1 MNYLSRFLLLIPL
14 LISSDEILDRV
25 EISYGNNTKQAI
37 DFYKGS
43 SDKVLIWIHGGG
55 WLYGDKRSERWIR
68 RFHNHF
74 VEHEDFNV
82 FMIGYRIGE
91 ESAPYAVDDVI
102 CAYDRII
109 REIELRDLSMDD
121 IIVAGA
127 SAGGHLALMVG
138 YSENYKDKK
147 CNPKQSPKAIIN
159 LFGITEIENT
169 YKFLDKTK
177 FFKAS
182 NYVRRWIPEDV
193 SISEASMKLSPIN
206 MINTKNG
213 PEVLT
218 IHGTNDR
225 WVPYQQAQLLQ
236 KKLNTKHHLLTI
248 EGGGHYYF
256 SEDEDNLIRN
266 KITDFISK
274 YIKD

>member
-14 LISSDEILDRV
+14 FIASDEILDSV
-25 EISYGNNTKQAI
+25 EISYGDNTKQAI

-68 RFHNHF
+68 RFQNHF

-91 ESAPYAVDDVI
+91 ASAPYAVNDVI

-109 REIELRDLSMDD
+109 REIEFRELSMDD

-147 CNPKQSPKAIIN
+147 CNPKQSPKAVIN

-193 SISEASMKLSPIN
+193 SISEASINLSPMN
-206 MINTKNG
+206 MITTKDG

-225 WVPYQQAQLLQ
+225 WVPYEQAQLLE
-236 KKLNTKHHLLTI
+236 KKLNKKHHLLTI

-256 SEDEDNLIRN
+256 SDDEDNLIRN
-266 KITDFISK
+266 KISAFISK
-274 YIKD
+274 NIKD

>member
-14 LISSDEILDRV
+14 FIASDEILDSV
-25 EISYGNNTKQAI
+25 EISYGDNTKQAI

-43 SDKVLIWIHGGG
+43 TDKVLIWIHGGG

-91 ESAPYAVDDVI
+91 ASAPYAVNDVI

-109 REIELRDLSMDD
+109 REIELRELSMDD

-147 CNPKQSPKAIIN
+147 CNPKQSPKAVIN

-193 SISEASMKLSPIN
+193 SISEASINLSPMN
-206 MINTKNG
+206 MITTKNG

-225 WVPYQQAQLLQ
+225 WVPYQQAQLLE
-236 KKLNTKHHLLTI
+236 KKLNKKHQLLTI

-256 SEDEDNLIRN
+256 SDDEDNLIRN
-266 KITDFISK
+266 KITAFISK
-274 YIKD
+274 NIKD

>member
-14 LISSDEILDRV
+14 FIASDEILDSV
-25 EISYGNNTKQAI
+25 EISYGDNTKQAI

-91 ESAPYAVDDVI
+91 ASAPYAVNDVI

-109 REIELRDLSMDD
+109 REIEFRGLSMDD

-147 CNPKQSPKAIIN
+147 CNPKQSPKAVIN

-193 SISEASMKLSPIN
+193 SISEASINLSPMN
-206 MINTKNG
+206 MITTKDG

-225 WVPYQQAQLLQ
+225 WVPYQQAQLLE
-236 KKLNTKHHLLTI
+236 KKLNKKHHLLTI

-256 SEDEDNLIRN
+256 SDDEDNLIRN

-274 YIKD
+274 YIKN

>member
-14 LISSDEILDRV
+14 FIASDEILDSV
-25 EISYGNNTKQAI
+25 EISYGDNTKQAI

-91 ESAPYAVDDVI
+91 ASAPYAVNDVI

-109 REIELRDLSMDD
+109 REIEFRGLSMDD

-147 CNPKQSPKAIIN
+147 CNPKQSPKAVIN

-193 SISEASMKLSPIN
+193 SISEASINLSPMN
-206 MINTKNG
+206 MITTKNG

-225 WVPYQQAQLLQ
+225 WVPYEQAQLLE
-236 KKLNTKHHLLTI
+236 KKLNKKHHLLTI

>member
-14 LISSDEILDRV
+14 FIASDEILDSV
-25 EISYGNNTKQAI
+25 EISYGDNTKQAI

-91 ESAPYAVDDVI
+91 ASAPYAVNDVI

-109 REIELRDLSMDD
+109 REIEFRGLSMDD

-147 CNPKQSPKAIIN
+147 CNPKQSPKAVIN

-193 SISEASMKLSPIN
+193 SISEASINLSPMN
-206 MINTKNG
+206 MITTKNG

-225 WVPYQQAQLLQ
+225 WVPYEQAQLLE
-236 KKLNTKHHLLTI
+236 KKLNKKHHLLTI

-256 SEDEDNLIRN
+256 SDDEDNLIRN
-266 KITDFISK
+266 KISAFISK
-274 YIKD
+274 NIKD

>member
-1 MNYLSRFLLLIPL
+1 M
-14 LISSDEILDRV
+14 
-25 EISYGNNTKQAI
+25 
-37 DFYKGS
+37 
-43 SDKVLIWIHGGG
+43 IWIHGGG

-91 ESAPYAVDDVI
+91 ASAPYAVNDVI

-109 REIELRDLSMDD
+109 REIELRELSMDD

-147 CNPKQSPKAIIN
+147 CNPKQSPKAVIN

-193 SISEASMKLSPIN
+193 SISEASINLSPMN
-206 MINTKNG
+206 MITTKNG

-225 WVPYQQAQLLQ
+225 WVPYQQAQLLE
-236 KKLNTKHHLLTI
+236 KKLNKKHHLLTI

-256 SEDEDNLIRN
+256 SDDEDNLIRN
-266 KITDFISK
+266 KITAFISK
-274 YIKD
+274 NIKD

>member
-14 LISSDEILDRV
+14 FIASDEILDSV
-25 EISYGNNTKQAI
+25 EISYGDNTKQAI

-68 RFHNHF
+68 RFQNHF

-91 ESAPYAVDDVI
+91 ASAPYAVNDVI

-109 REIELRDLSMDD
+109 REIEFRGLSMDD

-147 CNPKQSPKAIIN
+147 CNPKQSPKAVIN

-193 SISEASMKLSPIN
+193 SITEASMNLSPIN

-236 KKLNTKHHLLTI
+236 KKLNKKHHLLTI

-266 KITDFISK
+266 KITDL
-274 YIKD
+274 

>member
-14 LISSDEILDRV
+14 FIASDEILDSV
-25 EISYGNNTKQAI
+25 EISYGDNTKQAI

-68 RFHNHF
+68 RFQNHF

-91 ESAPYAVDDVI
+91 ASAPYAVNDVI

-109 REIELRDLSMDD
+109 REIEFRGLSMDD

-147 CNPKQSPKAIIN
+147 CNPKQSPKAVIN

-193 SISEASMKLSPIN
+193 SISEASINLSPIN

-218 IHGTNDR
+218 IHGTSDR

-236 KKLNTKHHLLTI
+236 KKLNKKHHLLTI

-274 YIKD
+274 YIKN

>member
-14 LISSDEILDRV
+14 FIASDEILDSV
-25 EISYGNNTKQAI
+25 EISYGDNTKQAI

-68 RFHNHF
+68 RFQNHF

-91 ESAPYAVDDVI
+91 ASAPYAVNDVI

-109 REIELRDLSMDD
+109 REIEFRGLSMDD

-147 CNPKQSPKAIIN
+147 CNPKQSPKAVIN

-193 SISEASMKLSPIN
+193 SISEASINLSPMN
-206 MINTKNG
+206 MITSKNG

-225 WVPYQQAQLLQ
+225 WVPYQQAQLLE
-236 KKLNTKHHLLTI
+236 KKLNKKHHLLTI

-256 SEDEDNLIRN
+256 SDDEDNLIRN
-266 KITDFISK
+266 KITAFISK
-274 YIKD
+274 NIKD

>member
-14 LISSDEILDRV
+14 FIASDEILDSV
-25 EISYGNNTKQAI
+25 EISYGDNTKQAI

-68 RFHNHF
+68 RFQNHF

-91 ESAPYAVDDVI
+91 ASAPYAVNDVI

-109 REIELRDLSMDD
+109 REIEFRGLSMDD

-147 CNPKQSPKAIIN
+147 CNPKQSPKAVIN

-193 SISEASMKLSPIN
+193 SISEASINLSPMN
-206 MINTKNG
+206 MITTKDG

-225 WVPYQQAQLLQ
+225 WVPYEQAQLLE
-236 KKLNTKHHLLTI
+236 KKLNKKHHLLTI

>member
-14 LISSDEILDRV
+14 FIASDEILDSV
-25 EISYGNNTKQAI
+25 EISYGDNKKQAI

-68 RFHNHF
+68 RFQNHF

-91 ESAPYAVDDVI
+91 ASAPYAVNDVI

-109 REIELRDLSMDD
+109 REIEFRGLSMDD

-147 CNPKQSPKAIIN
+147 CNPKQSPKAVIN

-193 SISEASMKLSPIN
+193 SISEASINLSPMN
-206 MINTKNG
+206 MITTKDG

-225 WVPYQQAQLLQ
+225 WVPYEQAQLLE
-236 KKLNTKHHLLTI
+236 KKLNKKHHLLTI

-256 SEDEDNLIRN
+256 SDDEDNLIRN
-266 KITDFISK
+266 KISAFISK
-274 YIKD
+274 NIKD

>member
-14 LISSDEILDRV
+14 FIASDEILDSV
-25 EISYGNNTKQAI
+25 EISYGDNTKQAI

-43 SDKVLIWIHGGG
+43 TDKVLIWIHGGG

-91 ESAPYAVDDVI
+91 ASAPYAVNDVI

-109 REIELRDLSMDD
+109 REIEFRGLSMDD

-147 CNPKQSPKAIIN
+147 CNPKQSPKAVIN

-193 SISEASMKLSPIN
+193 SISEASINLSPMN
-206 MINTKNG
+206 MITTKDG

-225 WVPYQQAQLLQ
+225 WVPYEQAQLLE
-236 KKLNTKHHLLTI
+236 KKLNKKHHLLTI

-256 SEDEDNLIRN
+256 SDDEDNLIRN
-266 KITDFISK
+266 KISAFISK
-274 YIKD
+274 NIKD

>member
-1 MNYLSRFLLLIPL
+1 MNYLSIFLLIIPL
-14 LISSDEILDRV
+14 FIASDEISDRV
-25 EISYGNNTKQAI
+25 EISYGDNTKQAI
-37 DFYKGS
+37 DFYRGS
-43 SDKVLIWIHGGG
+43 TEKVLIWIHGGG

-109 REIELRDLSMDD
+109 HEIELRDLSMDD

-147 CNPKQSPKAIIN
+147 CNPKQSPKVIIN

-169 YKFLDKTK
+169 YEFLHKTK

-182 NYVRRWIPEDV
+182 NYVRRWIPKGV
-193 SISEASMKLSPIN
+193 SISEASINLSPIN
-206 MINTKNG
+206 MINIKNG

-236 KKLNTKHHLLTI
+236 KKLNKKHHLLTI

-266 KITDFISK
+266 KITAFISK

>member
-14 LISSDEILDRV
+14 FIASDEILDSV
-25 EISYGNNTKQAI
+25 EISYGDNTKQAI

-68 RFHNHF
+68 RFQNHF

-91 ESAPYAVDDVI
+91 ASAPYAVNDVI

-109 REIELRDLSMDD
+109 REIEFRGLSMDD

-147 CNPKQSPKAIIN
+147 CNPKQSPKAVIN

-193 SISEASMKLSPIN
+193 SISEASINLSPMN
-206 MINTKNG
+206 MITTKDG

-225 WVPYQQAQLLQ
+225 WVPYEQAQLLE
-236 KKLNTKHHLLTI
+236 KKLNKKHHLLTI

-256 SEDEDNLIRN
+256 SDDEDNLIRN
-266 KITDFISK
+266 KISAFISK
-274 YIKD
+274 NIKD

>member
-14 LISSDEILDRV
+14 FIASDEILDSV
-25 EISYGNNTKQAI
+25 EISYGDNKKQAI

-68 RFHNHF
+68 RFQNHF

-91 ESAPYAVDDVI
+91 ASAPYAVNDVI

-109 REIELRDLSMDD
+109 REIEFRGLSMDD

-147 CNPKQSPKAIIN
+147 CNPKQSPKAVIN

-193 SISEASMKLSPIN
+193 SISEASINLSPIN

-236 KKLNTKHHLLTI
+236 KKLNKKHHLLTI

>member
-14 LISSDEILDRV
+14 FIASDEILDSV
-25 EISYGNNTKQAI
+25 EISYGDNTKQAI

-91 ESAPYAVDDVI
+91 ASAPYAVNDVI

-109 REIELRDLSMDD
+109 REIEFRGLSMDD

-147 CNPKQSPKAIIN
+147 CNPKQSPKAVIN

-193 SISEASMKLSPIN
+193 SISEASINLSPMN
-206 MINTKNG
+206 MITTKDG

-225 WVPYQQAQLLQ
+225 WVPYEQAQLLE
-236 KKLNTKHHLLTI
+236 KKLNKKHHLLTI

-256 SEDEDNLIRN
+256 SDDEDNLIRN
-266 KITDFISK
+266 KISAFISK
-274 YIKD
+274 NIKD

>member
-14 LISSDEILDRV
+14 FIASDEILDSV
-25 EISYGNNTKQAI
+25 EISYGDNTKQAI

-43 SDKVLIWIHGGG
+43 TDKVLIWIHGGG

-68 RFHNHF
+68 RFQNHF

-91 ESAPYAVDDVI
+91 ASAPYAVNDVI

-109 REIELRDLSMDD
+109 REIEFRGLSMDD

-147 CNPKQSPKAIIN
+147 CNPKQSPKAVIN

-193 SISEASMKLSPIN
+193 SISEASINLSPMN
-206 MINTKNG
+206 MITTKDG

-218 IHGTNDR
+218 C
-225 WVPYQQAQLLQ
+225 LLY
-236 KKLNTKHHLLTI
+236 T
-248 EGGGHYYF
+248 
-256 SEDEDNLIRN
+256 SPSPRD
-266 KITDFISK
+266 
-274 YIKD
+274 